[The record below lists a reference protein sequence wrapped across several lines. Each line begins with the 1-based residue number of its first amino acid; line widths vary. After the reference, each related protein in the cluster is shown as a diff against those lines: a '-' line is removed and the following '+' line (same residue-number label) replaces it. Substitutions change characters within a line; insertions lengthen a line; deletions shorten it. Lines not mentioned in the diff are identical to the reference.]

1 MNEPSPRRTTI
12 GGGFLVALGT
22 IVGAFAGANVGQPSL
37 GLLIGLGV
45 GTALAFAVWLRDRA
59 R

>member
-1 MNEPSPRRTTI
+1 MNDPSPRRSTI

-45 GTALAFAVWLRDRA
+45 GAALALAIWWRDRA

>member
-1 MNEPSPRRTTI
+1 MNDPTPRRATI

-45 GTALAFAVWLRDRA
+45 GAALALAIWWRDRA